1 LATSAAAEAAPTR
14 PVPPTN
20 TTFLVAGVAEASDA
34 RAPVD
39 RRRFAARA
47 TFADDARS
55 AVDGETR
62 ELGAADARHIADAD
76 MVVCVG
82 RTTARGRSGGRVPNA
97 DDVGTFRCYPSRVT
111 ESRRLVVRFAVRLSF
126 GRFRGL
132 FLS

>member
-14 PVPPTN
+14 PVTPTN

-34 RAPVD
+34 RARVD

-97 DDVGTFRCYPSRVT
+97 DDVGTFRLLSVASD
-111 ESRRLVVRFAVRLSF
+111 SRRRSQSGVLLVVF
-126 GRFRGL
+126 GVY
-132 FLS
+132 S